1 MLIHEYRWEQLQLG
15 TSAQFEVVLTSEMMA
30 AFAALSGD
38 RNPLHMDDGFAKNAG
53 YTDCVVFGMLTAS
66 FYSTLVGMYLPG
78 KYALLHG
85 VEAYFHAPSYVGDTL
100 MVSGAVSFLNEAYRR
115 LELKAKIVNQNGVLI
130 SKAKIRVGLH
140 ES

>member
-15 TSAQFEVVLTSEMMA
+15 TSAQFEVVLTAEMMT

-38 RNPLHMDDGFAKNAG
+38 QNPLHMDEGFAKNAG
-53 YTDCVVFGMLTAS
+53 YADRVAFGMLTAS

-85 VEAYFHAPSYVGDTL
+85 VESDFHAPSYIGDTL
-100 MVSGAVSFLNEAYRR
+100 TVSGAVSFLNEAYRR